1 MQIAL
6 KLNVTGFTA
15 SNGWLEKWKTR
26 HNVKQFSVAGE
37 DGKVNAETLESWAE
51 RSPEIVKGYEL
62 KDIWNADET
71 ELFWRALPDKSLSV
85 KKDRCKG
92 GKYAKQRIT
101 VLHIVNAL
109 SEKEPPIII
118 GRSVIP
124 RCFKNVKDKRR
135 PCGSYYYANKKAW
148 MDSELMEE
156 ILRTL
161 NRKCAAED
169 RKILLFIDNVPSHP
183 ESFSDCFSHVQ
194 IVFLPKNTT
203 SKLQPLDAGI
213 IKNFKVFYRKQLL
226 QHVLARIKPG
236 SEASVVISSV
246 DLLKSFGW
254 VMDAWRKVK
263 KETIVNCFSKCGFNE
278 ATLELL
284 IDDDADA
291 EFAEL
296 QNYISEISPDSTVHS
311 YLNQD
316 EDAVTSVDTVDIH
329 AMNWRED
336 MMEKAIRFAIE
347 ENDETEKQAEAD
359 GDFDIERPELKIR
372 SSQAAL
378 SIADD
383 LNNFCEKL
391 GDAEL
396 VSASLSLVTRRLET
410 LRLKNVSQKKVTD
423 YFSKTL

>member
-1 MQIAL
+1 M
-6 KLNVTGFTA
+6 K
-15 SNGWLEKWKTR
+15 
-26 HNVKQFSVAGE
+26 
-37 DGKVNAETLESWAE
+37 
-51 RSPEIVKGYEL
+51 KG
-62 KDIWNADET
+62 
-71 ELFWRALPDKSLSV
+71 
-85 KKDRCKG
+85 RCRG

-101 VLHIVNAL
+101 VLLIVNAL
-109 SEKEPPIII
+109 GEKEPPVII
-118 GRSVIP
+118 GRSLTP
-124 RCFKNVKDKRR
+124 RCFENVKDKRR

-169 RKILLFIDNVPSHP
+169 PKILLFIDNAPSHP
-183 ESFSDCFSHVQ
+183 ESFSDCFSHIQ

-203 SKLQPLDAGI
+203 FKLQPLHAGI

-236 SEASVVISSV
+236 SKASDVISS
-246 DLLKSFGW
+246 DGLLKSVAW

-263 KETIVNCFSKCGFNE
+263 KETIVNCFSKCGFSE
-278 ATLELL
+278 ATLELF

-296 QNYISEISPDSTVHS
+296 QNYISEISSDLTVDS

-329 AMNWRED
+329 SMNWRED
-336 MMEKAIRFAIE
+336 LMEKEIRFAIE
-347 ENDETEKQAEAD
+347 EDGKTEKQAEAD
-359 GDFDIERPELKIR
+359 DDIDIDIERPELKIR

-383 LNNFCEKL
+383 LNNFCKTL
-391 GDAEL
+391 GDAARVE
-396 VSASLSLVTRRLET
+396 
-410 LRLKNVSQKKVTD
+410 
-423 YFSKTL
+423 

>member
-1 MQIAL
+1 
-6 KLNVTGFTA
+6 
-15 SNGWLEKWKTR
+15 
-26 HNVKQFSVAGE
+26 
-37 DGKVNAETLESWAE
+37 
-51 RSPEIVKGYEL
+51 
-62 KDIWNADET
+62 
-71 ELFWRALPDKSLSV
+71 
-85 KKDRCKG
+85 
-92 GKYAKQRIT
+92 
-101 VLHIVNAL
+101 
-109 SEKEPPIII
+109 
-118 GRSVIP
+118 
-124 RCFKNVKDKRR
+124 
-135 PCGSYYYANKKAW
+135 
-148 MDSELMEE
+148 MEE

-169 RKILLFIDNVPSHP
+169 HKILLFIDNAPRLP

-213 IKNFKVFYRKQLL
+213 IKNFQVFYRKQLL

-236 SEASVVISSV
+236 SKASDVISSV
-246 DLLKSFGW
+246 DLLKSIGW

-278 ATLELL
+278 ATLELF

-296 QNYISEISPDSTVHS
+296 QNYISEISPDSTVDS

-329 AMNWRED
+329 SMNWRED

-347 ENDETEKQAEAD
+347 EDDETEKQAEVD
-359 GDFDIERPELKIR
+359 DDFDIERPELKIR
-372 SSQAAL
+372 SSQGAL

-383 LNNFCEKL
+383 LNDFCETL

-396 VSASLSLVTRRLET
+396 VSALSLVTRWLET

-423 YFSKTL
+423 YFNKTL

>member
-1 MQIAL
+1 MAREALIPFSGLMIQEEALKILL

-15 SNGWLEKWKTR
+15 SNGWLQKWKTR
-26 HNVKQFSVAGE
+26 HNVKQFSAAGE
-37 DGKVNAETLESWAE
+37 YGEVNPETLKSWAE
-51 RSPEIVKGYEL
+51 RLPEIVKGYKL

-71 ELFWRALPDKSLSV
+71 GLFWRALPDKSLSV
-85 KKDRCKG
+85 KKGRCKG

-101 VLHIVNAL
+101 VLLIVNAL
-109 SEKEPPIII
+109 GEKEPPIII
-118 GRSVIP
+118 GRSLKP

-135 PCGSYYYANKKAW
+135 PCGSYYFANKKAW

-169 RKILLFIDNVPSHP
+169 RKILLFIDNALSHP
-183 ESFSDCFSHVQ
+183 ESFIDCFSHVK

-236 SEASVVISSV
+236 SKASDVISSV
-246 DLLKSFGW
+246 DLLKSIGW

-278 ATLELL
+278 ATLELF

-296 QNYISEISPDSTVHS
+296 QNYISEISPDSTVDS

-316 EDAVTSVDTVDIH
+316 EDAVTSVNTFDIH
-329 AMNWRED
+329 SMNWKED
-336 MMEKAIRFAIE
+336 IR
-347 ENDETEKQAEAD
+347 
-359 GDFDIERPELKIR
+359 
-372 SSQAAL
+372 
-378 SIADD
+378 
-383 LNNFCEKL
+383 
-391 GDAEL
+391 
-396 VSASLSLVTRRLET
+396 
-410 LRLKNVSQKKVTD
+410 KKSNSFRD
-423 YFSKTL
+423 